1 MLFFCLF
8 AKFNCLNFF
17 FRLLDSLLFSCLV
30 QVDCGREYRA
40 DRDMCPYLSRNLAF
54 VTCLWVRG
62 FVWRVVVVFSLL
74 SVVFFS
80 FFGCW
85 PGWAIFVAG
94 SYGTAKSQNLPNQY
108 QIPAPPTLIQIVHV
122 IASNTEPQNHPI
134 RPATQPTPPQTPKPH
149 SPKPSG
155 PIPAPPHARS
165 KPTRQSPKQP
175 PSPHTQTPLP

>member
-1 MLFFCLF
+1 MIFFRLF

-85 PGWAIFVAG
+85 LGWTIFVAG
-94 SYGTAKSQNLPNQY
+94 SYEPTKA
-108 QIPAPPTLIQIVHV
+108 QICPPKHISAPPNSMSQTLMPQHNRP
-122 IASNTEPQNHPI
+122 NTK
-134 RPATQPTPPQTPKPH
+134 T
-149 SPKPSG
+149 
-155 PIPAPPHARS
+155 
-165 KPTRQSPKQP
+165 
-175 PSPHTQTPLP
+175 